1 MRKAKA
7 SNMLPPVYR
16 GRRFALL
23 IILLSLI
30 CVLLLRAGYL
40 EIFQQQWLQKQADKR
55 QMRIVSVPPYRGMIV
70 DRNEESLAISSPV
83 VSIWCNPR
91 KLLRIR
97 KELIKGAKSTDEG
110 DALVAKARLDEM
122 DIGLQ
127 QVAEYL
133 QIDPDKLQKKLRA
146 NKSKQFIYLAR
157 QIPPEISEDIA
168 NLNLPAISSTSEY
181 RRFYPMGES
190 LSHVVGFTNIDDKG
204 VEGIERAK
212 NQSLAGE
219 SGKKRVVRDGRGRLI
234 ENIEQ
239 IKEMKPGQQVTLSID
254 KRIQFQTYKELKST
268 VYQLNAKA
276 GSVIVLDTHTGEI
289 LAMAN
294 MPGFNPNV
302 RSELKPYRYRNRAV
316 MDVFEPGSTI
326 KPFTIAAAL
335 EERVIDAQ
343 VQIDTSPGYINM
355 GKTKIR
361 DPRNY
366 GSMTLGRILA
376 KSSNVGASKVAL
388 LMKPSGQWKFLS
400 RIGFGR
406 RPNAGFPNESEGK
419 LSYYDSWGRVDR
431 ASLSYGYGIS
441 TSLLQ
446 LAHAYTVFAT
456 GGVLY
461 PITIFKRDNKVVT
474 GQRIMKEEN
483 ANAVL
488 KMLNSV
494 VNKNATGKN
503 AKVDGYHVA
512 GKTGTAYKF
521 MNKRYRKDKK
531 IVSFIGIAP
540 ASNPR
545 IVVAVMINE
554 PKVKK
559 ASGGRLAA
567 PVFSKIMASTLRILD
582 IPPDNLPDSKHVKR
596 NSVKEGAS

>member
-1 MRKAKA
+1 MRKARA

-23 IILLSLI
+23 AILLSLI

-55 QMRIVSVPPYRGMIV
+55 QMRVVSVPPYRGMIV

-83 VSIWCNPR
+83 VSVWCNPR
-91 KLLRIR
+91 KLFRVR
-97 KELIKGAKSTDEG
+97 KGLLKGTESRDEKDVLLAKS
-110 DALVAKARLDEM
+110 RLDEM
-122 DIGLQ
+122 DVGLQ
-127 QVAEYL
+127 KMAEYL
-133 QIDPDKLQKKLRA
+133 GIDVDKLQKKLRA
-146 NKSKQFIYLAR
+146 NKTKQFIYLAR
-157 QIPPEISEDIA
+157 QIPPEVSEEVA
-168 NLNLPAISSTSEY
+168 SLNLPGISSTSEY
-181 RRFYPMGES
+181 RRFYPMGEA
-190 LSHVVGFTNIDDKG
+190 LSHVIGFTNIDDKG
-204 VEGIERAK
+204 VEGIESSR
-212 NQSLAGE
+212 NQMLAGE

-239 IKEMKPGQQVTLSID
+239 IKEMKPGQQVALSID
-254 KRIQFQTYKELKST
+254 KRIQFQTYKELKSII
-268 VYQLNAKA
+268 YQLNAKA
-276 GSVIVLDTHTGEI
+276 GSVVVLDAHTGEI

-316 MDVFEPGSTI
+316 MDAFEPGSTI

-335 EERVIDAQ
+335 EARVIGPD
-343 VQIDTSPGYINM
+343 VQIDTSPGYIKM

-361 DPRNY
+361 DPINY
-366 GSMTLGRILA
+366 GSMSLSRILA
-376 KSSNVGASKVAL
+376 KSSNVGVSKVAL
-388 LMKPSGQWKFLS
+388 LMKASGQWKFLS

-406 RPNAGFPNESEGK
+406 RPNAGFPNESQGK
-419 LSYYDSWGRVDR
+419 LSYYDKWGRVDR
-431 ASLSYGYGIS
+431 AYLSYGYGIS

-456 GGVLY
+456 GGILY
-461 PITIFKRDNKVVT
+461 PTTIFKRDQAVA
-474 GQRIMKEEN
+474 GQRIMKEAN
-483 ANAVL
+483 ARAVL
-488 KMLNSV
+488 KMLRAV
-494 VNKNATGKN
+494 VKKKATGKK
-503 AKVDGYHVA
+503 AHVDGYHVA

-531 IVSFIGIAP
+531 IVSFVGIAP

-554 PKVKK
+554 PKVKH

-567 PVFSKIMASTLRILD
+567 PVFAKVMASTLRILD
-582 IPPDNLPDSKHVKR
+582 IPPDNLPASKQAKR
-596 NSVKEGAS
+596 NMGAGAS